1 MIHGRKQKNK
11 HDCHSAQCHN
21 LYTSMKAATSRF
33 VTILV
38 CSLVAILVE
47 AQHYPMPKPPGH
59 GWCWPFCP
67 SSMRYDRVYQ
77 GPPPFYN
84 PPPPIRGNP
93 PPFYNSGQN
102 PLGSMWRQG
111 SVTTNRQRQRGRGRP
126 RCSQSQPYCTIVP
139 APPRYNTRRPV
150 ACNKNHPTSCK
161 IYPVG

>member
-1 MIHGRKQKNK
+1 MAPQ
-11 HDCHSAQCHN
+11 SHN
-21 LYTSMKAATSRF
+21 LTSSMKGAKPYFT
-33 VTILV
+33 TILF
-38 CSLVAILVE
+38 CCFLVILVK
-47 AQHYPMPKPPGH
+47 AQRYPKPKPPNVS
-59 GWCWPFCP
+59 WCWPFCR
-67 SSMRYDRVYQ
+67 SANMDDRVYR

-150 ACNKNHPTSCK
+150 ACNKRNPSSCT